1 MLPRLKRFA
10 SVKCNRFLGIAE
22 TLSVIHI
29 TASSGKAAVKRGKL
43 NIEIMTGVN
52 AMTTITFD
60 TLELVDK
67 LKSSGI
73 PQAQAEA
80 VVRVIAEAQ
89 DGLITKHDL
98 TEVKNEIKAEMNVR
112 FERIDGELKLNRWML
127 GVLLAGVIS
136 LVLKAFF

>member
-1 MLPRLKRFA
+1 
-10 SVKCNRFLGIAE
+10 
-22 TLSVIHI
+22 
-29 TASSGKAAVKRGKL
+29 
-43 NIEIMTGVN
+43 
-52 AMTTITFD
+52 MTTITFD

-67 LKSSGI
+67 LKTAGI
-73 PQAQAEA
+73 SQEQAEA

-89 DGLITKHDL
+89 DGLVTKHDL
-98 TEVKNEIKAEMNVR
+98 IEAKNEIKADMNVR

>member
-1 MLPRLKRFA
+1 
-10 SVKCNRFLGIAE
+10 
-22 TLSVIHI
+22 
-29 TASSGKAAVKRGKL
+29 
-43 NIEIMTGVN
+43 
-52 AMTTITFD
+52 MTTVTFD

-73 PQAQAEA
+73 PQEQAEA
-80 VVRVIAEAQ
+80 VVRVIAKAQ
-89 DGLITKHDL
+89 EGLVTKQDL
-98 TEVKNEIKAEMNVR
+98 QEVKNELKSVMSIR

>member
-1 MLPRLKRFA
+1 
-10 SVKCNRFLGIAE
+10 
-22 TLSVIHI
+22 
-29 TASSGKAAVKRGKL
+29 
-43 NIEIMTGVN
+43 
-52 AMTTITFD
+52 MTTITFD

-67 LKSSGI
+67 LKTAGI
-73 PQAQAEA
+73 PQEQAEA

-89 DGLITKHDL
+89 DGLVTKHDL
-98 TEVKNEIKAEMNVR
+98 TEAKNEIKADMNVR